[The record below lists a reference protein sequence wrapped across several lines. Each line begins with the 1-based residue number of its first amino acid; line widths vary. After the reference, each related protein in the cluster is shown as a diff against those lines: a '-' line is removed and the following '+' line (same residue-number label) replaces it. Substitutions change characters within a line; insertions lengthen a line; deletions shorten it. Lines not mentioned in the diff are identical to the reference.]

1 MWRYLWERRPVRPG
15 LESARRFIALKDFI
29 IKTAVLVIS
38 RLLIILVYCV
48 GVTQCTQRWFCI
60 LQDCA
65 KYDLLYY
72 SLLFFFFLHDKD
84 VTSTRFLAPDF
95 LPSLQPT
102 LMFPGVRD
110 LQPPTGHARS
120 QGMCPCYSPSKVCYG
135 LVTGSP
141 ELRHLLACLSEIFR
155 LSQGKR
161 HQE

>member
-48 GVTQCTQRWFCI
+48 GVTQCAQRWFCI

-72 SLLFFFFLHDKD
+72 SLLFFFFAWQGRDKHPF
-84 VTSTRFLAPDF
+84 S
-95 LPSLQPT
+95 
-102 LMFPGVRD
+102 
-110 LQPPTGHARS
+110 RS
-120 QGMCPCYSPSKVCYG
+120 
-135 LVTGSP
+135 
-141 ELRHLLACLSEIFR
+141 R
-155 LSQGKR
+155 LSTQPAANTNVSRSTWSAASHWTCKEPGNVSLLLTKQSLLWSCNR
-161 HQE
+161 KPWAETSPGLPVRNL